1 MEKLNPYMF
10 AERESEE
17 IGARENVQWG
27 VTTRMMAD
35 YLQAAHSMPW
45 PVALAVAD
53 HIWDAWNDI
62 VEDDT
67 RDIRQGDLINDV
79 IKGWVR

>member
-10 AERESEE
+10 AERDGEE
-17 IGARENVQWG
+17 PGARENVQWD
-27 VTTRMMAD
+27 VTTWMVAD
-35 YLQAAHSMPW
+35 YLQAAHSMPRA
-45 PVALAVAD
+45 VALAMAG
-53 HIWDAWNDI
+53 HIWDVWNDV

-67 RDIRQGDLINDV
+67 QDIRQGDLINDV